1 LSLFVFR
8 TTLLLFKGEVNE
20 SKTPESGGL
29 CNRLNWFDDVNCLL
43 VTHCNIARFLFINPT
58 GEATQLRRA
67 ELILSTIG
75 WVLSSTVAPILLFLY
90 ASGVHKARN
99 FLPITALL
107 WPISLFISQST
118 SYILDGAFYLDYL
131 INYPIFIYTDF
142 ILPIFI
148 LMIWWDLRDNGFAKS
163 EMSI

>member
-1 LSLFVFR
+1 MGAVMRAKRLSQVDYVTGLIGSMMLIVYWLIIA
-8 TTLLLFKGEVNE
+8 TLPDF
-20 SKTPESGGL
+20 
-29 CNRLNWFDDVNCLL
+29 F
-43 VTHCNIARFLFINPT
+43 FINPT

-90 ASGVHKARN
+90 ASGVNKARN

-131 INYPIFIYTDF
+131 INYPIFIYTDL

>member
-1 LSLFVFR
+1 MRAKRLSQVDYVTGLIGSMMLIVYWLIIA
-8 TTLLLFKGEVNE
+8 TLPDF
-20 SKTPESGGL
+20 
-29 CNRLNWFDDVNCLL
+29 F
-43 VTHCNIARFLFINPT
+43 FINPT

-131 INYPIFIYTDF
+131 INYPIFIYTDL
-142 ILPIFI
+142 ILPMFI
-148 LMIWWDLRDNGFAKS
+148 LMIWWDLRDTGFAKS

>member
-1 LSLFVFR
+1 MRAKRLSQVDYVTGLIGSIMLIVYWLIIA
-8 TTLLLFKGEVNE
+8 TLPDF
-20 SKTPESGGL
+20 
-29 CNRLNWFDDVNCLL
+29 F
-43 VTHCNIARFLFINPT
+43 FINPT

-131 INYPIFIYTDF
+131 INYPIFIYTDL

>member
-1 LSLFVFR
+1 MRAKRLSQVDYVTGLIGSMMLIVYWLIIA
-8 TTLLLFKGEVNE
+8 TLPDF
-20 SKTPESGGL
+20 
-29 CNRLNWFDDVNCLL
+29 F
-43 VTHCNIARFLFINPT
+43 FINPT

-131 INYPIFIYTDF
+131 INYPIFIFTDL

>member
-1 LSLFVFR
+1 MRAKRLSQVDYVTGLIGSIMLIVYWLIIA
-8 TTLLLFKGEVNE
+8 TLPDF
-20 SKTPESGGL
+20 
-29 CNRLNWFDDVNCLL
+29 F
-43 VTHCNIARFLFINPT
+43 FINPT

>member
-1 LSLFVFR
+1 MRAKRLSQVDYVTGLIGSMMLIVYWLIIA
-8 TTLLLFKGEVNE
+8 TLPDF
-20 SKTPESGGL
+20 
-29 CNRLNWFDDVNCLL
+29 F
-43 VTHCNIARFLFINPT
+43 FINPT

-118 SYILDGAFYLDYL
+118 SYILDGAIYLDYL
-131 INYPIFIYTDF
+131 INYPIFIYTDL

>member
-1 LSLFVFR
+1 MTRAKRLSQVDYVTGLIGSMMLIVYWLIIATLPDFFFV
-8 TTLLLFKGEVNE
+8 
-20 SKTPESGGL
+20 
-29 CNRLNWFDDVNCLL
+29 
-43 VTHCNIARFLFINPT
+43 NPT

-90 ASGVHKARN
+90 ASGFHRARN

-118 SYILDGAFYLDYL
+118 MYILDGDFYLDYL
-131 INYPIFIYTDF
+131 LKYPIFIYTDVV
-142 ILPIFI
+142 LPIFI
-148 LMIWWDLRDNGFAKS
+148 MVVWWDLRENGFSNPVKTA
-163 EMSI
+163 

>member
-1 LSLFVFR
+1 MGAVMRAKRLSQVDYVTGLIGSMMLIVYWLIIA
-8 TTLLLFKGEVNE
+8 TLPDF
-20 SKTPESGGL
+20 
-29 CNRLNWFDDVNCLL
+29 F
-43 VTHCNIARFLFINPT
+43 FINPT

-75 WVLSSTVAPILLFLY
+75 WVLSSTAAPILLFLY
-90 ASGVHKARN
+90 ASGAHKARN

-118 SYILDGAFYLDYL
+118 SYILNGTFYLDYL
-131 INYPIFIYTDF
+131 INYPIFIYTDL

>member
-1 LSLFVFR
+1 MSRAKRLSQVDYVTGLIGSMMLIVYWLIIATLPDFFFV
-8 TTLLLFKGEVNE
+8 
-20 SKTPESGGL
+20 
-29 CNRLNWFDDVNCLL
+29 
-43 VTHCNIARFLFINPT
+43 NPT

-90 ASGVHKARN
+90 ASGFHRARN

-118 SYILDGAFYLDYL
+118 MYVLDGTFYLDYL
-131 INYPIFIYTDF
+131 LKYPIFIYTDVV
-142 ILPIFI
+142 LPIFI
-148 LMIWWDLRDNGFAKS
+148 LVVWWDLRENGFANPVKTA
-163 EMSI
+163 